1 MVPFGLGLP
10 ASDALN
16 IDAASQAAL
25 DFLLSPASYLLH
37 ASEVYSSPLMDVF
50 SSVDPVAAIS
60 LGALVVTIVVSCTI
74 RLHVGF
80 LAISLAWV
88 VGVYVAGMSAREVMG
103 GFPTRLFLTLAGVT
117 LLFSQ
122 AQLNGTL
129 DRVAHRAVKYAR
141 GNVGIMPMMFFLLA
155 FLLASVGPGNIAATA
170 LVAPMA
176 MAVSWQVGVPPFL
189 MAIMVGMG
197 ANAGS
202 LSPIAP
208 TGVIVNGV
216 MDEIGLGGFALDTYL
231 NNMMAHTVVVF
242 VAYFAFGGVR
252 LLRRRHEGAVLVP
265 TGENDSKSR
274 EDGAGSMEFD
284 RVYRS
289 KSGEDGAG
297 SMEFGRTPQSK
308 SGEDDAN
315 SVAFDRTHQTTLAV
329 IASLIL
335 GVIFLGV
342 DIGLGAFA
350 GAVLLSVLKA
360 GDEMEAVK
368 IMPWR
373 VIMMVC
379 GVTVLISVLDATGGL
394 DLFTDILARASAVAP
409 TFIIAASTGFISLYS
424 STSGVVLPAF
434 LPTIPG
440 LVDQLGVEPLALA
453 SAMNIGGHLV
463 DVSPLSTL
471 GALCMAAAHP
481 SVDSRA
487 LFNKL
492 MVWGLSMTVVGGAV
506 CYLAFTVLRIGLG

>member
-1 MVPFGLGLP
+1 
-10 ASDALN
+10 
-16 IDAASQAAL
+16 
-25 DFLLSPASYLLH
+25 
-37 ASEVYSSPLMDVF
+37 MDLF

-60 LGALVVTIVVSCTI
+60 LGALVVAIVVSCTI

-88 VGVYVAGMSAREVMG
+88 VGVYVAEMSAREVMG

-129 DRVAHRAVKYAR
+129 DRVAYQAVKYAR
-141 GNVGIMPMMFFLLA
+141 GNVGVMPMMFFLLA
-155 FLLASVGPGNIAATA
+155 FGLASIGPGNIAATA

-176 MAVSWQVGVPPFL
+176 MAVSWQVGIPPFL
-189 MAIMVGMG
+189 MSIMVGMG

-216 MDEIGLGGFALDTYL
+216 MDQIGLGGFALHTYL
-231 NNMMAHTVVVF
+231 NNMMAHTIVVF

-252 LLRRRHEGAVLVP
+252 LLRRRHEGAVMVP
-265 TGENDSKSR
+265 TGGDNSTSGG
-274 EDGAGSMEFD
+274 DGAGSMEFD
-284 RVYRS
+284 R
-289 KSGEDGAG
+289 
-297 SMEFGRTPQSK
+297 
-308 SGEDDAN
+308 
-315 SVAFDRTHQTTLAV
+315 THLTTLAM

-335 GVIFLGV
+335 GVIFLDV
-342 DIGLGAFA
+342 DVGLGAFA
-350 GAVLLSVLKA
+350 GAVLLSLLKA

-434 LPTIPG
+434 LPTVPG
-440 LVDQLGVEPLALA
+440 LVEQLGVEPLALA
-453 SAMNIGGHLV
+453 SAMNVGGHLV

-481 SVDSRA
+481 SVDSRD

-492 MVWGLSMTVVGGAV
+492 MIWGLSMTVVGGAV
-506 CYLAFTVLRIGLG
+506 CYLLFTVLRVGLG